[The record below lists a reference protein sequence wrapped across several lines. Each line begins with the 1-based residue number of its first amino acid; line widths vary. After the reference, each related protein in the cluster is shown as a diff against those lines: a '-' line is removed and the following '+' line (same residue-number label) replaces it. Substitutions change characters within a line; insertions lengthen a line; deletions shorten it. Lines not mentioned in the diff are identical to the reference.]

1 MHPRFR
7 RALAPLLPAAVLAA
21 GACAPPR
28 SVAAPAPVVRTAEAA
43 LAASL
48 DSIFNDTA
56 FARARWG
63 VLVQAPGRGETLYAR
78 DAGKRLVP
86 ASNMKIVTGA
96 AALEALG
103 PDFRF
108 RTVVGATGAVTDG
121 VLRGD
126 LVVVGGGDP
135 AISERFARSPTAV
148 FEAWADSLRA
158 RGIRQVQGRV
168 VAVDDVFDDLPL
180 GRGWAWDDVDATYS
194 AEISGLPFNEGAIGV
209 RAAGTRPGEP
219 AVLGFVP
226 LALADLPLVNRVVTG
241 APGTPT
247 RLAFTRAE
255 EGVGVTVA
263 GTIAPD
269 SVATEYVSVGDN
281 TAFFARVLREA
292 LTRAGIAVTGPAV
305 DADLLPADDAAR
317 TPRPFFV
324 HQSPP
329 LAEVLA
335 GFMKPSQNQIGEI
348 LLKTLGRELR
358 GVGTARAGIAAID
371 SMVGA
376 WGLPR
381 DALSQADGS
390 GLSRYNQVAPELIA
404 GVLLHMDRSAHR
416 QVWRAALPVGGVDGT
431 LSSRMR
437 GTPLQGRV
445 IAKTGT
451 LNGVRALSGYL
462 TTADGEPVIFS
473 TIVNQHTLSA
483 RDADRVVD
491 AALLRLAAWSRGA
504 ATR

>member
-7 RALAPLLPAAVLAA
+7 RALAPLLPAMVLAA

-28 SVAAPAPVVRTAEAA
+28 SVAAPAPAVRTAEAA
-43 LAASL
+43 LAAAL
-48 DSIFNDTA
+48 DSIFNDPA
-56 FARARWG
+56 FARAHWG
-63 VLVQAPGRGETLYAR
+63 VLVQAPGRRETLYAR
-78 DAGKRLVP
+78 EAHRRLVP

-103 PDFRF
+103 PEFRF
-108 RTVVGATGAVTDG
+108 RTAVGATGPVVDG

-158 RGIRQVQGRV
+158 RGIRQVHGRV
-168 VAVDDVFDDLPL
+168 VGVDDVFDDLPL
-180 GRGWAWDDVDATYS
+180 GRGWAWDDVGAPYS
-194 AEISGLPFNEGAIGV
+194 AEISGLPFNEGALGV

-219 AVLGFVP
+219 AQLTFLPV
-226 LALADLPLVNRVVTG
+226 AMADLPLVNRVVTG

-247 RLAFTRAE
+247 RLVFTRAE
-255 EGVGVTVA
+255 EGAGVVVA

-269 SVATEYVSVGDN
+269 SSATESVSVGDN
-281 TAFFARVLREA
+281 TRFFVVALREA
-292 LTRAGIAVTGPAV
+292 LARAGIAVTGPAM
-305 DADLLPADDAAR
+305 DADVLPAGDAAR
-317 TPRPFFV
+317 TPRPLFV
-324 HQSPP
+324 HESPP
-329 LAEVLA
+329 LAVVLA
-335 GFMKPSQNQIGEI
+335 GFLKPSQNQIGEI

-358 GVGTARAGIAAID
+358 GAGTASAGIAAID
-371 SMVGA
+371 SMMGA
-376 WGLPR
+376 WGLDR
-381 DALSQADGS
+381 DALAQADGS
-390 GLSRYNQVAPELIA
+390 GLSRYNQVAPELLT
-404 GVLLHMDRSAHR
+404 GVLLHMDRSPHR
-416 QVWRAALPVGGVDGT
+416 ETWRAALPQGGVDGT
-431 LSSRMR
+431 LASRMR

-451 LNGVRALSGYL
+451 LSGVRALSGYL
-462 TTADGEPVIFS
+462 TTADGEPLIFS
-473 TIVNQHTLSA
+473 TIVNQHIVSA

-491 AALLRLAAWSRGA
+491 AALLRLAAWSRGT